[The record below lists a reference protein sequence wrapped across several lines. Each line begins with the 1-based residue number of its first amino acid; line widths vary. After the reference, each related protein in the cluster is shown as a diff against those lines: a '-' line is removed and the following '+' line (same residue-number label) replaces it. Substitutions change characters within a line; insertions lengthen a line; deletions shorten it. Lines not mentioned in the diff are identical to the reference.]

1 MERNLLIAV
10 LFSSVI
16 SYAMAIETYWIKTS
30 IHTIRHA
37 SVVSSLRVVQLS
49 DLYLQTFDRRW
60 AKVVEEVERFN
71 LDPEIAVFDFLL
83 TRQTF

>member
-1 MERNLLIAV
+1 M
-10 LFSSVI
+10 
-16 SYAMAIETYWIKTS
+16 
-30 IHTIRHA
+30 
-37 SVVSSLRVVQLS
+37 VSLLRVVQLS

-83 TRQTF
+83 KRQTF